1 MTSPLAFVHRARAL
15 KRFKTQLVHE
25 REVRR
30 ANRLEAETPTQQAP
44 KPQCIERPDLVAY
57 ASALSW
63 PYEPFEYFRPYGER
77 LELAIGADF
86 QIYFHAPPQHGK
98 TEFTLRAFL
107 YWARFFPGYKHA
119 YVTYNEKQAQTV
131 AKDFQRLAREAGFAV
146 GGTLDIVVLDGT
158 TRVKFTSIQGTLTG
172 YALSGACVM
181 DDLVKD
187 ADEALSPTVR
197 EQFKRWWR
205 STARTRRHPGTSF
218 IGMGTRWHPDDP
230 GGYLIKHEGFQY
242 IKLQCIARPAN
253 SNDIDDEGRVISDPL
268 HRLPGESLAK
278 WKPPEFF
285 AREQTDRHTWEAMYQ
300 GEPVAQGAAVFAE
313 PGTIDEVGTVRG
325 ATFYR
330 ELPKDGYRGAFG
342 IDLAYTAK
350 TSADWSICI
359 EGIAIGEKLYVVD
372 VVRKQVEAT
381 SFALA
386 LKAKT
391 SARPGWPMRWYAAGT
406 EKGSAQ
412 FIRQALRSGGVAGPD
427 PLKVFPPIGDKFTR
441 ALGVSARWNA
451 GNVLLPD
458 PQHIKAPWLPDFL
471 AIVLGF
477 TGKND
482 DHDDD
487 VDALAALHDQLMKRN
502 RMLEALGHYK

>member
-1 MTSPLAFVHRARAL
+1 MAGALALIQRARAL
-15 KRFKTQLVHE
+15 RKQKEQLRAE
-25 REVRR
+25 RELRR
-30 ANRLEAETPTQQAP
+30 ANSLEQCAPPP
-44 KPQCIERPDLVAY
+44 KPQCIERPSLVAY
-57 ASALSW
+57 ASALNW
-63 PYEPFEYFRPYGER
+63 QHEPFDYFLPYAQA
-77 LELAIGADF
+77 LEAAIGADARV
-86 QIYFHAPPQHGK
+86 YFHAPPQHGK
-98 TEFTLRAFL
+98 TEFTLRALLF
-107 YWARFFPGYKHA
+107 WARFTPGYRHA

-131 AKDFQRLAREAGFAV
+131 AKDFQRLAREAGFTV
-146 GGTLDIVVLDGT
+146 GGTLDIVVLDGV

-172 YALSGACVM
+172 YPLSGVCVM
-181 DDLVKD
+181 DDLVKG
-187 ADEALSPTVR
+187 AEEALSPTVR
-197 EQFKRWWR
+197 EQFKRWWKQ
-205 STARTRRHPGTSF
+205 TARTRRHPGTSF

-230 GGYLIKHEGFQY
+230 GGYLIKHEGFSY
-242 IKLQCIARPAN
+242 IKLQAIARPAN
-253 SNDIDDEGRVISDPL
+253 DNDVDDDGRVISDPL
-268 HRLPGESLAK
+268 HRFPGESLSK
-278 WKPPEFF
+278 WKGPEFF
-285 AREQTDRHTWEAMYQ
+285 KQEQSDRYTWEAMYQ
-300 GEPVAQGAAVFAE
+300 GEPVAVGAAVFAE
-313 PGTIDEVGTVRG
+313 PGTIDEIGTVRG

-359 EGIAIGEKLYVVD
+359 EGIAVGEKLYVVD

-386 LKAKT
+386 LKAKAA
-391 SARPGWPMRWYAAGT
+391 ARPGWPMRWYAAGT

-412 FIRQALRSGGVAGPD
+412 FIRQALRTGATD
-427 PLKVFPPIGDKFTR
+427 PLKVLPPIGDKYTR
-441 ALGVSARWNA
+441 AIGVAARWNA

-458 PQHIKAPWLPDFL
+458 PEYVKAPWLPDFL

>member
-1 MTSPLAFVHRARAL
+1 ML
-15 KRFKTQLVHE
+15 E
-25 REVRR
+25 R
-30 ANRLEAETPTQQAP
+30 
-44 KPQCIERPDLVAY
+44 
-57 ASALSW
+57 
-63 PYEPFEYFRPYGER
+63 
-77 LELAIGADF
+77 AIGADLR
-86 QIYFHAPPQHGK
+86 IYFHAPPQHGK
-98 TEFTLRAFL
+98 TEFTLRALL
-107 YWARFFPGYKHA
+107 YWARFGPPGLRHA
-119 YVTYNEKQAQTV
+119 YVTYNETQAQTV
-131 AKDFQRLAREAGFAV
+131 AKDFQKLARDAGFTV
-146 GGTLDIVVLDGT
+146 GGTLDIVVLDGHT
-158 TRVKFTSIQGTLTG
+158 KIRFTSIQGSLTG
-172 YALSGACVM
+172 FPLSGVCVM

-187 ADEALSPTVR
+187 AEAALSPTVR

-230 GGYLIKHEGFQY
+230 GGHLIKHEGFTY
-242 IKLQCIARPAN
+242 IKLQALARPAN
-253 SNDIDDEGRVISDPL
+253 SNDVDEDGRVISDPL
-268 HRLPGESLAK
+268 HRFPGESLSK
-278 WKPPEFF
+278 WKPPSFF
-285 AREQTDRHTWEAMYQ
+285 VEEQTDRHTWEAMYQ
-300 GEPVAQGAAVFAE
+300 GEPVAAGAAVFAE
-313 PGTIDEVGTVRG
+313 PGTIDEIGTVRG

-359 EGIAIGEKLYVVD
+359 EGIAIGEQLYIVD

-412 FIRQALRSGGVAGPD
+412 FIRQALRAGGAD
-427 PLKVFPPIGDKFTR
+427 PLKVLPPIGDKFTR
-441 ALGVSARWNA
+441 AIGVAARWNA

-458 PQHIKAPWLPDFL
+458 PQHIKAAWLPEFL